1 MEQEAR
7 PSPAGRPVGR
17 GPKVRAA
24 VLAAA
29 MAELAEVGYSALTMD
44 GVAQRAGVH
53 KTTVYRRWPD
63 RDALLVD
70 ALTDHAA
77 TQTPIPD
84 TGTLESDLRELAR
97 SIVALLISSPADRA
111 WIAAMSSDAARLPE
125 MAAVK
130 RRFYADRFRRA
141 EPVVDR
147 AVARGELPADVDP
160 PELLKTLIA
169 PIYLRFLVT
178 GEPVD
183 DAVAEHAARVTVAAA
198 RAGVLGSAPR

>member
-1 MEQEAR
+1 M
-7 PSPAGRPVGR
+7 
-17 GPKVRAA
+17 RAA